1 MEILKLNSKAEIF
14 YRLGKELSIYSAAYN
29 DGREVISESFS
40 GYYSK
45 VENAIANAFVSRCL
59 EMRKAGDQNEGL

>member
-1 MEILKLNSKAEIF
+1 MKSKSEIF

-29 DGREVISESFS
+29 DGREIISESFS

-45 VENAIANAFVSRCL
+45 VGNAIADEFCKQMPCV
-59 EMRKAGDQNEGL
+59 EEGG

>member
-1 MEILKLNSKAEIF
+1 MEILKMDSKTEVF

-29 DGREVISESFS
+29 DGREIISESFS

-45 VENAIANAFVSRCL
+45 VGNVIANAFVSRCL
-59 EMRKAGDQNEGL
+59 AVGKAGDLNESL